1 MANKRSVTL
10 KSKKDPFDLF
20 DGRIKVYRTTSQVW
34 QMQMWISEEQKYV
47 RESLKTTDKDQA
59 ILKAEDR
66 YVYFRAKI
74 KENEKVFS
82 VTADELRNAFLKHIA
97 EQVKQN
103 QLSEGRQANIKTYT
117 KHYLAF
123 VGKTSRIQNIDRKK
137 FREYL
142 AFRRT
147 KKSDILA
154 TVVANESVTIKQ
166 MYRFA
171 ASEGLIDQTY
181 IPDFGVI
188 KRNHNEAVR
197 ESFSTTEYDQLIN
210 VSKDWYKKKD
220 VLDEEDRYYRR
231 LLNDFIIVMAN
242 GGFRTQEARLL
253 KWKDIRR
260 VVQNERK
267 DETFAEVVVRA
278 ENTKTRKSR
287 TTEVR
292 RGDVFERIKKY
303 SKYTEQQ
310 DYVFSQFDKNAV
322 LDKARLYDYFNALVA
337 IVKAKHSDFDD
348 SRTLYCLRHLFITM
362 RILAGMNVYDIAK
375 ITGTSLLQI
384 QKHYDAASSLVT
396 SQKMNKN
403 SLRFDA
409 IGGVIV
415 DVGGN

>member
-1 MANKRSVTL
+1 MAKTPPVTL

-66 YVYFRAKI
+66 YVHYRGKI
-74 KENEKVFS
+74 QKKEKIFS
-82 VTADELRNAFLKHIA
+82 LTADELRNAFLKYIA
-97 EQVKQN
+97 EQVKLN
-103 QLSEGRQANIKTYT
+103 QLSSGRQANIRTFT

-123 VGKTSRIQNIDRKK
+123 VGKTSRIQNIDRKN

-142 AFRRT
+142 AFRRA
-147 KKSDILA
+147 KKTDILA

-171 ASEGLIDQTY
+171 ASEGLIDSTY
-181 IPDFGVI
+181 VPDFGVI
-188 KRNHNEAVR
+188 KRSQTEAVR
-197 ESFSTTEYDQLIN
+197 ESFTPTEYDQLIN

-220 VLDEEDRYYRR
+220 VVDEEDRYYRR

-253 KWKDIRR
+253 KWKDIKR
-260 VVQNERK
+260 VMRDNSEH
-267 DETFAEVVVRA
+267 ETFAEVVVRA

-292 RGDVFERIKKY
+292 RGDVFERIKMY
-303 SKYTEQQ
+303 SKYTEPQ
-310 DYVFSQFDKNAV
+310 DHVFSQFDKNRD
-322 LDKARLYDYFNALVA
+322 LDKTRLYDYFKSLVT
-337 IVKAKHSDFDD
+337 IVKAKHSDYDD
-348 SRTLYCLRHLFITM
+348 SKSLYCLRHLFITM
-362 RILAGMNVYDIAK
+362 RILADMNVYDIAK
-375 ITGTSLLQI
+375 IAGTSLAQI

-396 SQKMNKN
+396 SQKMNKH
-403 SLRFDA
+403 SLRFDGT
-409 IGGVIV
+409 GGVSV
-415 DVGGN
+415 NKM